1 MKARRSEKKAGRIR
15 KGDQRRHSAKAMD
28 RSQRGDEMEPL
39 DADVGF
45 ETGMRTSTSRTSCHR
60 PYAEPQAAMH
70 RPRQRAPDGR
80 RV

>member
-15 KGDQRRHSAKAMD
+15 KGDQRRHSAKPID

-45 ETGMRTSTSRTSCHR
+45 ETGNEDYDFEDLVPPPVR
-60 PYAEPQAAMH
+60 
-70 RPRQRAPDGR
+70 
-80 RV
+80 